1 MARADKRLDQL
12 EKTLGVNTGEMGI
25 EVIEFWGLAEGGQTR
40 YLMESWDLKTGEVVK
55 YDQEGNKTIE
65 RFREEDPAEG

>member
-1 MARADKRLDQL
+1 MAQTNKRLDQL

-25 EVIEFWGLAEGGQTR
+25 EIIEIWGLPSLGQTR
-40 YLMESWDLKTGEVVK
+40 YLMESWDLRTSEVVK